1 MSPSSPAIPPSF
13 SGRYYPFIRRFRR
26 SVCIQVP
33 STHLAVCHSVAQ
45 QLPVAG
51 AIAMDVALALCTGSC
66 IALAVAV
73 ALFNAHQLFICHFIV
88 FFAFFFQG
96 DKNFNYFVA
105 TWLLP
110 LFAICH
116 SPFAIRLSVA
126 LIMTSFV

>member
-1 MSPSSPAIPPSF
+1 
-13 SGRYYPFIRRFRR
+13 
-26 SVCIQVP
+26 VP

-88 FFAFFFQG
+88 FFAFFFREI
-96 DKNFNYFVA
+96 K
-105 TWLLP
+105 TLTTLSP
-110 LFAICH
+110 LGCCHYSPFAIHH
-116 SPFAIRLSVA
+116 SPFASPLLS
-126 LIMTSFV
+126 